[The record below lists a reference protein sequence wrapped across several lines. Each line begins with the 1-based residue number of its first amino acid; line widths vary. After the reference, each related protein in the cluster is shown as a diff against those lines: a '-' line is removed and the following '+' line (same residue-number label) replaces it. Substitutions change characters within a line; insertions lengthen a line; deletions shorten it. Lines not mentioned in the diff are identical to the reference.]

1 MRGTLEGDEILHVLR
16 KVKKEGRKLNMNSS
30 QKNLNIKEDIEEI
43 QPDELDYLED
53 DLLAKKKVRIKS
65 KYSEKRY
72 IP

>member
-1 MRGTLEGDEILHVLR
+1 
-16 KVKKEGRKLNMNSS
+16 MNSS